1 MVSGEPSD
9 HLAVLQR
16 QHPLIVPAPAPAP
29 LPLLEQRRRPRR
41 PRGRNVILTLRP
53 LLLLLL
59 LLLPC
64 LVVEVRA
71 AIPAALGAAGAV
83 RRESQRVRLLVA
95 VVGMLMVELL
105 HRDGRSP
112 AHDVVIP
119 AEDRTPKNTKLAFTI
134 TPTTKQIKSYS
145 APRVDRSLVKV
156 VPPRV
161 HDLHVD
167 VLVAPLLARADLLSA
182 ARRSG
187 RRGEI
192 RQQRPLR
199 SLHRAPESRP
209 RPLVPSSG
217 RGRHLSLVPDPRHGV
232 RVDVR
237 GAVRAQ
243 EGGRRLH

>member
-1 MVSGEPSD
+1 MVSCEPSD

-41 PRGRNVILTLRP
+41 PRGHSVILTLRP

-59 LLLPC
+59 SC

-95 VVGMLMVELL
+95 VVVMLVVELL

-119 AEDRTPKNTKLAFTI
+119 AEDGTL
-134 TPTTKQIKSYS
+134 
-145 APRVDRSLVKV
+145 
-156 VPPRV
+156 
-161 HDLHVD
+161 
-167 VLVAPLLARADLLSA
+167 
-182 ARRSG
+182 
-187 RRGEI
+187 
-192 RQQRPLR
+192 
-199 SLHRAPESRP
+199 
-209 RPLVPSSG
+209 
-217 RGRHLSLVPDPRHGV
+217 
-232 RVDVR
+232 
-237 GAVRAQ
+237 
-243 EGGRRLH
+243 